1 MSFGFSVGDIITV
14 SRLARS
20 LWKGFA
26 DAPDQCKAIRSEYA
40 SQSLLISISDEKSRR
55 VAGLYIV
62 LDDVAQ
68 SSSVCDLSKVQR
80 VDLAVLIQGCQDVLD
95 GFDKIFQKQGVV
107 ELKSGGFRSKS
118 KRAWERLRWDQGE
131 ISDLRSRLISNTGLL
146 DAFNNSLMRFEPTN
160 ITVGLADNFSVKQPK
175 ISSSESKV
183 LRDACMACS

>member
-1 MSFGFSVGDIITV
+1 MQSN
-14 SRLARS
+14 
-20 LWKGFA
+20 
-26 DAPDQCKAIRSEYA
+26 
-40 SQSLLISISDEKSRR
+40 SQRVCLSIFLISASDDNTRR
-55 VAGLYIV
+55 VAGLYVV
-62 LDDVAQ
+62 LDDVAP
-68 SSSVCDLSKVQR
+68 SSSICDLSKVQR
-80 VDLAVLIQGCQDVLD
+80 ADLAILIQGSQDVLD

-146 DAFNNSLMRFEPTN
+146 DAFNSSLTRFEPRNVTA
-160 ITVGLADNFSVKQPK
+160 GLANTVSVKQPK